1 MLEPRID
8 GSDEGIL
15 ATLIQL
21 KFLGASAQVFRE
33 PEEQVNALALRGLL
47 PLNEG
52 TWSEVV
58 TELIRDS
65 EMRVTFLDSEKR
77 LSGNS

>member
-1 MLEPRID
+1 MSYRKEPKKVFHRQRGIVDQHAISMLEPRID

-33 PEEQVNALALRGLL
+33 PEEQVNALAL
-47 PLNEG
+47 
-52 TWSEVV
+52 
-58 TELIRDS
+58 
-65 EMRVTFLDSEKR
+65 
-77 LSGNS
+77 